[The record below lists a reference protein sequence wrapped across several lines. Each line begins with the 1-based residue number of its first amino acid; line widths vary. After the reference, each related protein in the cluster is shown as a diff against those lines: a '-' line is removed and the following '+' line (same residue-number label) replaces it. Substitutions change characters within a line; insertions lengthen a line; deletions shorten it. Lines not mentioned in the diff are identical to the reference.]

1 MKKFTFLIFFLLAAL
16 KLPGQIQGLNYQAV
30 IIDKNPQE
38 IPGKDISGNI
48 MPNQPIM
55 VRFSVLDAAGTIE
68 YQEEHATITDLYG
81 MINLVIGQ
89 GTPTA
94 SSPNLFSG
102 IDWNGTLKS
111 LKVDLSLSDIDI
123 FYSDFSFDELTFVP
137 YAFHRNITAT
147 GSLIVDG
154 MTNLKS
160 RLDVSEG
167 SPAFLSGDLTVDEKT
182 TLNNDLTVNAASSLK
197 GQVTIN
203 PDFQSPGDKSNY
215 DSYPLRVEGG
225 NQGIA
230 IKIDGTRS
238 SNNYFVTFMDDEKI
252 QGRIEGQTINE
263 LDNDPEYIFNNI
275 KMGNEVIRSG
285 VDVAIATAGVA
296 AASSSSTVCAGFGA
310 CVTAPVPSLIVAAA
324 AQLAMEV
331 ANLAMVIAD
340 QVLYNESVR
349 NNIGVTYQSGSG
361 DYAEWLQKSDPG
373 EKLIPGDIVGVKGG
387 LISRTTNNA
396 DHFMVISHNP
406 IVLGN
411 MPDEDK
417 ALDYEKVAFMGQVLV
432 RISGKVYPGD
442 LILPSGKNDG
452 VGVAV
457 SPENIQ
463 PDQYQKIV
471 GVAWSESLS
480 DLSGYV
486 NIAVGINANILAQ
499 LGTAQEKKLKEQE
512 AEIKNLRSQIDKMND
527 VLSRAVPEYS
537 ALMQN
542 EQEEVFA
549 PSAAAHEQPS
559 PKEYRTVIYH
569 EITTEQIVAGLSMA
583 ETILREKGVDVGNNP
598 FFKKIKEDP
607 GYRECFINDALT
619 SIKSEMDKNYNAD
632 LKSGANIIK
641 LN

>member
-1 MKKFTFLIFFLLAAL
+1 MMKRYRA
-16 KLPGQIQGLNYQAV
+16 GLR
-30 IIDKNPQE
+30 DK
-38 IPGKDISGNI
+38 
-48 MPNQPIM
+48 
-55 VRFSVLDAAGTIE
+55 
-68 YQEEHATITDLYG
+68 
-81 MINLVIGQ
+81 
-89 GTPTA
+89 
-94 SSPNLFSG
+94 
-102 IDWNGTLKS
+102 
-111 LKVDLSLSDIDI
+111 
-123 FYSDFSFDELTFVP
+123 
-137 YAFHRNITAT
+137 
-147 GSLIVDG
+147 
-154 MTNLKS
+154 
-160 RLDVSEG
+160 RLD
-167 SPAFLSGDLTVDEKT
+167 
-182 TLNNDLTVNAASSLK
+182 
-197 GQVTIN
+197 
-203 PDFQSPGDKSNY
+203 
-215 DSYPLRVEGG
+215 
-225 NQGIA
+225 
-230 IKIDGTRS
+230 
-238 SNNYFVTFMDDEKI
+238 
-252 QGRIEGQTINE
+252 E

-296 AASSSSTVCAGFGA
+296 SASSSSTVCAGFGA

-324 AQLAMEV
+324 AQLVLEL
-331 ANLAMVIAD
+331 ANLAMVVAD

-417 ALDYEKVAFMGQVLV
+417 ILDYEKVAFMGQVLV

-442 LILPSGKNDG
+442 FILPSGKNDG
-452 VGVAV
+452 VGIAV

-480 DLSGYV
+480 DLSGYI

-499 LGTAQEKKLKEQE
+499 IGTAQEKKLKEQE
-512 AEIKNLRSQIDKMND
+512 AEIKTLRSQIDKMND

-542 EQEEVFA
+542 EQEEVIA
-549 PSAAAHEQPS
+549 PSAAALEQPS

-569 EITTEQIVAGLSMA
+569 EITNQQIVAGLSMA
-583 ETILREKGVDVGNNP
+583 ETILREKGLDVGNNP